1 MLTRRTHIKSAEFK
15 SRAPRSEAF
24 ATYQQWEG
32 MQVDPDTGEIM
43 GEVLCQ

>member
-32 MQVDPDTGEIM
+32 MQVGQDAGSNHRGGHP
-43 GEVLCQ
+43 

>member
-24 ATYQQWEG
+24 ATYQQRGG
-32 MQVDPDTGEIM
+32 MKVAPDAGSNHQ
-43 GEVLCQ
+43 GGRP

>member
-1 MLTRRTHIKSAEFK
+1 MKRATFK
-15 SRAPRSEAF
+15 PSVQHSEAF

-32 MQVDPDTGEIM
+32 VQVDPDTGEIM

>member
-24 ATYQQWEG
+24 ATYQQGEG
-32 MQVDPDTGEIM
+32 MQVDPDTGEII
-43 GEVLCQ
+43 GGLQCQ

>member
-15 SRAPRSEAF
+15 PRAPQREAF

-32 MQVDPDTGEIM
+32 MRVDPDTGEI
-43 GEVLCQ
+43 L

>member
-1 MLTRRTHIKSAEFK
+1 MLIRRVRIKSAEFK
-15 SRAPRSEAF
+15 PRAPQREAF
-24 ATYQQWEG
+24 ATYQQWGG

>member
-15 SRAPRSEAF
+15 SRAPQREAF

-32 MQVDPDTGEIM
+32 MQVDPDTGEII
-43 GEVLCQ
+43 GGLQCQ